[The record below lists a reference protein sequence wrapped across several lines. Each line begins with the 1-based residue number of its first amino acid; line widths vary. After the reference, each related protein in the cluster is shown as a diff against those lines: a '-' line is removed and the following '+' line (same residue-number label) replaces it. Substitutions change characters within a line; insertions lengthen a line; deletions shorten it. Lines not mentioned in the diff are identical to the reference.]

1 MTLKAEISMAAEEEE
16 CDCTYGIEWVDGVPF
31 CEECGEHVWWEHPR
45 EKMANWFMEALDRM
59 LDRVLPA
66 KH

>member
-1 MTLKAEISMAAEEEE
+1 MTLKAEVLMPTEEEE

-31 CEECGEHVWWEHPR
+31 CEECGEHAWWEE
-45 EKMANWFMEALDRM
+45 EKMANWFMDALDRM
-59 LDRVLPA
+59 LPA

>member
-1 MTLKAEISMAAEEEE
+1 MVDFDEE

-31 CEECGEHVWWEHPR
+31 CEECGEHAWWEE
-45 EKMANWFMEALDRM
+45 EKMANWFMDTLDRM
-59 LDRVLPA
+59 LPA